1 VLNTFFGVLIVAVL
15 EAGLA
20 QVGASDPAKRVITGA
35 VIIAAVLLDV
45 YRSRQQS
52 ATKTA

>member
-20 QVGASDPAKRVITGA
+20 QVGASDPAKRVTTGC
-35 VIIAAVLLDV
+35 VIILAVLLDV
-45 YRSRQQS
+45 YRNRPRRRSV
-52 ATKTA
+52 